1 MRNPRAL
8 PLLALLASISASP
21 AYSAELAQPAAADV
35 AQLLQSLQARLTHL
49 EARNAEL
56 ERRLA
61 LPANLPEQI
70 VARLEDVETEVMALN
85 RKPDPLAKFDG
96 VSVGASLLMVAQYAK
111 GDAISATELSARADV
126 EVEMPGGSIG
136 NAEGRIFAHFRAGD
150 GDGVDG
156 AATPPGTFAT
166 ANATVFGNI
175 NSPVLMQ
182 AWYQLDVPV
191 GGESGNLGQIEITA
205 GKIDPFGFFDG
216 NNIADDESEGFM
228 NLAFVHNPLLDA
240 GGDIGVGAHG
250 ASPGLRLAYVSD
262 INGGNHVTASLGVF
276 GTGSGA
282 DYLDTFTK
290 PLTIA
295 QLEYAGKTWPGL
307 EGAYRLYAWNNGRA
321 GDQINALDVNGEP
334 TLEEKHSGWG
344 ISVDQQISPNLTLF
358 ARYGQSTKGNLNF
371 DRAYTLG
378 GQLAGSAWGRES
390 DRIGLAF
397 GALGTSDEYDN
408 AGSGGVAK
416 SGSEKIYEL
425 FYAWQAND
433 VMQLTP
439 SLQFID
445 NPAGAGGDVTVWGL
459 RAKLAY

>member
-1 MRNPRAL
+1 MRIPRAV
-8 PLLALLASISASP
+8 PLLCVVAGLSGAAVANEPVAP
-21 AYSAELAQPAAADV
+21 AGADV
-35 AQLLQSLQARLTHL
+35 ARLLQSLQDRLSRL

-61 LPANLPEQI
+61 EPVRVP
-70 VARLEDVETEVMALN
+70 VSVSARLEDVETEVLN
-85 RKPDPLAKFDG
+85 LSRKPDPLERFDG
-96 VSVGASLLMVAQYAK
+96 VAVGASLIMVAQHAK
-111 GDAISATELSARADV
+111 GGAVSATELSARADV
-126 EVEMPGGSIG
+126 EVELPGGSIG
-136 NAEGRIFAHFRAGD
+136 QADGRIFAHFRAGD

-191 GGESGNLGQIEITA
+191 GVASGNMGRVELTA

-240 GGDIGVGAHG
+240 GGDIGVGSHG
-250 ASPGLRLAYVSD
+250 ASPGVRVAYVSD
-262 INGGNHVTASLGVF
+262 VNGGNNITAAVGVF
-276 GTGSGA
+276 GTASGA

-295 QLEYAGKTWPGL
+295 QLEYAGKTMPGL
-307 EGAYRLYAWNNGRA
+307 DGAYRIYAWNNGRA
-321 GDQINALDVNGEP
+321 EDQINTG
-334 TLEEKHSGWG
+334 EEKHAGWG
-344 ISVDQQISPNLTLF
+344 ISLDQQIAAHTTLF
-358 ARYGQSTKGNLNF
+358 ARYGHSTRGNLSF

-378 GQLAGSAWGRES
+378 AQFDGGAWGREG
-390 DRIGLAF
+390 DRLGLAY
-397 GALGTSDEYDN
+397 GALSTSSEYRAAN
-408 AGSGGVAK
+408 MG

-433 VMQLTP
+433 SLQLTP
-439 SLQFID
+439 SLQYID
-445 NPAGAGGDVTVWGL
+445 NPAGSGADDLKVWGL